1 MDTEKRITA
10 NGIEYWSHQK
20 SGETYAV
27 MPAERL
33 CFGPLYYEEI
43 FKIDENDLRFDG
55 EDWEWL
61 DAEPCRLVQINSMS
75 SKQPEGGTVNDLIK
89 EDI

>member
-1 MDTEKRITA
+1 MWPEIITTGEKLMNTEKRITTS
-10 NGIEYWSHQK
+10 GIEYWGHQK

-43 FKIDENDLRFDG
+43 FRITEDDERWSN
-55 EDWEWL
+55 EDFEWL
-61 DAEPCRLVQINSMS
+61 DAQPGGLVEP
-75 SKQPEGGTVNDLIK
+75 
-89 EDI
+89 

>member
-1 MDTEKRITA
+1 MTTEKRITTD
-10 NGIEYWSHQK
+10 GIEYWSHQK

-27 MPAERL
+27 LPKEQQ

-43 FKIDENDLRFDG
+43 FKITEDDERFDN

-61 DAEPCRLVQINSMS
+61 NGEPCGLVE
-75 SKQPEGGTVNDLIK
+75 P
-89 EDI
+89 

>member
-1 MDTEKRITA
+1 MTTEKRSIT
-10 NGIEYWSHQK
+10 GEVEYWSHQK

-27 MPAERL
+27 LPKEQQ

-43 FKIDENDLRFDG
+43 FRITEDDERFDN

-61 DAEPCRLVQINSMS
+61 NGEPCGLVE
-75 SKQPEGGTVNDLIK
+75 P
-89 EDI
+89 

>member
-1 MDTEKRITA
+1 MTTEKRSIT
-10 NGIEYWSHQK
+10 GEVEYWSHQK

-43 FKIDENDLRFDG
+43 FRITEDDERWSN
-55 EDWEWL
+55 EDFEWL
-61 DAEPCRLVQINSMS
+61 DVQPGELVEP
-75 SKQPEGGTVNDLIK
+75 
-89 EDI
+89 

>member
-1 MDTEKRITA
+1 MTTEKRITTS
-10 NGIEYWSHQK
+10 GIEYWGHQK

-43 FKIDENDLRFDG
+43 FKIAADDERWSN
-55 EDWEWL
+55 EDFEWL
-61 DAEPCRLVQINSMS
+61 DTEPCGLVE
-75 SKQPEGGTVNDLIK
+75 P
-89 EDI
+89 